1 MDYVKPIAR
10 KKTKKV
16 VIHSS
21 TNDIASKVNTL
32 QKIRKLIN
40 VIKENDVNE
49 QIEIILS
56 SAIHRDS
63 HDVEDEINELNK
75 ILEHLCKGK
84 GMCFIDNSN
93 IKSSPLNRS
102 KLQLNKSGTALLTKN
117 FSKIINSD

>member
-1 MDYVKPIAR
+1 M
-10 KKTKKV
+10 
-16 VIHSS
+16 
-21 TNDIASKVNTL
+21 TL
-32 QKIRKLIN
+32 QVKSTPCRKLKKLIN